1 MYEFAA
7 ALTDNKVEEAIP
19 NEFHPYTYQSF
30 EDASVIQPD
39 FHGWADMVCMSPKC
53 RTRAAERMENG
64 VQTTNQ
70 YPIVP
75 LEVKHGN
82 RTSSICGCLFPW
94 NIIL

>member
-39 FHGWADMVCMSPKC
+39 FHG
-53 RTRAAERMENG
+53 
-64 VQTTNQ
+64 
-70 YPIVP
+70 
-75 LEVKHGN
+75 
-82 RTSSICGCLFPW
+82 
-94 NIIL
+94 